1 MLKTVVNVL
10 EVVALVAAA
19 LVVVMLFANEPD
31 TGGGGGS
38 TASAGAAGAEV
49 FGTSCAGCHGPDGG
63 GAIGPQLND
72 GAVVEAFPD
81 EADQIVVVTQGRG
94 GMPAFAGQLTPE
106 EIAAVVAYTRTL

>member
-1 MLKTVVNVL
+1 VLKQVVNVL

-31 TGGGGGS
+31 TGGGGD
-38 TASAGAAGAEV
+38 TASADAVGAEV
-49 FGTSCAGCHGPDGG
+49 FSTSCAGCHGADAG
-63 GAIGPQLND
+63 GAIGPQLSG

-81 EADQIVVVTQGRG
+81 EADQIVVVTEGRG